1 LTKRV
6 FISAFEQ
13 ISAYPE
19 NETFILWLRMMAVYE
34 ARNGNIEIS
43 IESHEAG
50 AVEEAI
56 FSLPVE
62 ERIIFILHDVD
73 KLQNEEITLITKDSI
88 EHINI
93 ELDRARKF
101 MMDKLKVRRLD
112 DLDYKVAFLP
122 QKIEPE
128 SELWG
133 FIFKAI
139 NKTEPEEPEVQKGLG
154 KKLMG
159 FFKKKG

>member
-1 LTKRV
+1 M
-6 FISAFEQ
+6 I
-13 ISAYPE
+13 
-19 NETFILWLRMMAVYE
+19 AVYE
-34 ARNGNIEIS
+34 VRKEDIEKL

-62 ERIIFILHDVD
+62 ERITFILHDVD

-93 ELDRARKF
+93 ELSRARKF

-112 DLDYKVAFLP
+112 DLDYKVTFLP
-122 QKIEPE
+122 QKIEPGP
-128 SELWG
+128 ELWNT
-133 FIFKAI
+133 IFNTI
-139 NKTEPEEPEVQKGLG
+139 NKTGPEKPEDEKSIG

-159 FFKKKG
+159 LFKKKS